1 MIDLLQPAGFAK
13 RTSKVFSRVGRA
25 WALSP
30 ALPSAPGQERPI
42 VSLYYKQ
49 SSIGLDDIDL
59 LDLTPRLVCERM
71 GERRADRR
79 LRQLRSR
86 LAAIGYATGDRRISC
101 PRIGNRRNRATRNK
115 NCHHRRRYY
124 LDHPRAPRV
133 IGRFSHMSSPP
144 INGVPYF
151 SMCLSQKAIGRVRL
165 PKGGAIQIA
174 CSAAAQAQRAP
185 RTQNRGNVRPGVTA
199 IPTRTA
205 CREQLVTGLL
215 PAKRHRDEQNDFHD
229 LSEEFKVWTL
239 YRNVSKDPQDT
250 DTCKRAGR
258 KHTADT
264 SRASLAVQ

>member
-1 MIDLLQPAGFAK
+1 VIDLLQPAGFAK
-13 RTSKVFSRVGRA
+13 RTSKFSRGSIGA

-42 VSLYYKQ
+42 VSLDYKQ

-59 LDLTPRLVCERM
+59 LDLTPRLIRERM
-71 GERRADRR
+71 GERRSDRR
-79 LRQLRSR
+79 LRQLSSR
-86 LAAIGYATGDRRISC
+86 LAAIGYAAGNRRISF

-151 SMCLSQKAIGRVRL
+151 SMCLSQKAIGRLRL

-174 CSAAAQAQRAP
+174 CSLHGCNAPLAP
-185 RTQNRGNVRPGVTA
+185 RTVGNVRPGVTA
-199 IPTRTA
+199 ISMRTA
-205 CREQLVTGLL
+205 CREQLVTGQL
-215 PAKRHRDEQNDFHD
+215 PAQCHRNEQNDFHD

-239 YRNVSKDPQDT
+239 YRNVSKDPLDT
-250 DTCKRAGR
+250 ETCKPAGR

-264 SRASLAVQ
+264 SGASLAVQ